1 MSGGGLGCSA
11 MRESEADKSLRMLH
25 ETFMQARSAE
35 GMTRETIA
43 AWLLKFG
50 HKRPD
55 GEPYTAADVEATL
68 DQRP

>member
-1 MSGGGLGCSA
+1 
-11 MRESEADKSLRMLH
+11 
-25 ETFMQARSAE
+25 
-35 GMTRETIA
+35 MTRETIA

-68 DQRP
+68 DQSP